1 MKTTIIIP
9 ARFES
14 SRFPGKPLAHL
25 KLKNGHSKPLIQ
37 LSWEAA
43 TRTKDINNIFIAT
56 DNLKI
61 KEIAEGFGANVI
73 MTSSNCENGTARCA
87 EAVRLRG
94 IEDEV
99 IVNFQGDAPLTP
111 NKFVEH
117 LIERMQAD
125 RSIQVSTPIL
135 KCDHIHY
142 QQFINDRKNDR
153 VGATT
158 AVFDKNCDALYFSK
172 EVIPFLSKT
181 VIKNYT
187 SLPVYHHVGVY
198 AYRNEVLS
206 QYSNWEETPLEK
218 LEGLEQLRFLEN
230 TMKVRCILME
240 GTGSSFWELNNPS
253 DIIIIEK
260 ILGELDVR

>member
-14 SRFPGKPLAHL
+14 SRFPGKPLAPL

-43 TRTKDINNIFIAT
+43 NRTKGINNIFIAT

-61 KEIAEGFGANVI
+61 KEIAEKFGANVI
-73 MTSSNCENGTARCA
+73 MTSPDCENGTARCA
-87 EAVRLRG
+87 EAVRLLG
-94 IEDEV
+94 IKDEL

-111 NKFVEH
+111 NKFVEN
-117 LIERMQAD
+117 LIERMETD
-125 RSIQVSTPIL
+125 KSIQVSTPVL
-135 KCDHIHY
+135 RCDSKHY
-142 QQFINDRKNDR
+142 KQFINDRKNDR

-158 AVFDKNCDALYFSK
+158 AVFDNNSDALYFSK

-181 VIKNYT
+181 ALKDYNLV
-187 SLPVYHHVGVY
+187 PVYHHVGVY
-198 AYRNEVLS
+198 AYRNGALS
-206 QYSNWEETPLEK
+206 QYDNWEETPLEK

-230 TMKVRCILME
+230 TMKVQCVLME
-240 GTGSSFWELNNPS
+240 GDGSSFWELNNPS
-253 DIIIIEK
+253 DIVIIEK
-260 ILGELDVR
+260 ILGELNVR

>member
-14 SRFPGKPLAHL
+14 SRFPGKPLAPL
-25 KLKNGHSKPLIQ
+25 KLKNGLSKPLIQ

-43 TRTKDINNIFIAT
+43 NKTKGINNIFIAT
-56 DNLKI
+56 DNSKI
-61 KEIAEGFGANVI
+61 KEVAESFGANVI
-73 MTSSNCENGTARCA
+73 MTSSDCENGTARCA
-87 EAVRLRG
+87 EAVRLHR
-94 IEDEV
+94 IEDEI

-111 NKFVEH
+111 NKFVEN
-117 LIERMQAD
+117 LIERMQVD
-125 RSIQVSTPIL
+125 RSIYVSTPVL
-135 KCDHIHY
+135 RCDQKHY
-142 QQFINDRKNDR
+142 QQFLNDRKNDR

-158 AVFDKNCDALYFSK
+158 AVFDNNNDALYFSK

-181 VIKNYT
+181 DAKSY
-187 SLPVYHHVGVY
+187 SLIPVYHHVGVY

-206 QYSNWEETPLEK
+206 KYANWEETPLEK

-230 TMKVRCILME
+230 AMKVKCVLME
-240 GTGSSFWELNNPS
+240 GTGSLFWELNNPS